1 MGMVFLDGDTEC
13 SLSELLVFFSGTNR
27 VPPTGFVEQPA
38 LIFVHQGAAK
48 FPTASTCDRHL
59 RLLPATRI
67 ILILKTPCCWGL
79 KAMMDLGAYEL
90 HGIVCVCLLNKQF
103 FFALH

>member
-1 MGMVFLDGDTEC
+1 MVRLFLCLPVKFHHMRMIFLDGDIEC

-48 FPTASTCDRHL
+48 FPTASTCDLHL
-59 RLLPATRI
+59 RLPSSYTHYS
-67 ILILKTPCCWGL
+67 
-79 KAMMDLGAYEL
+79 DFE
-90 HGIVCVCLLNKQF
+90 
-103 FFALH
+103 